1 MLLFPIS
8 LFRTLYIEG
17 ERKLDFAGWCA
28 AIQVAAGSGGDTLSQ
43 QQLTE
48 TDIPVIVHSCIS
60 YITQCGERRT
70 EIHTDTNAFPS
81 ITQWVT
87 HIHTYTKYSPYLFH
101 TYMPAQESINAVY
114 IAVCCGLSCCFCVCK
129 LGTLCVSVC
138 PHVTIIAGVLALRE
152 TARQQNNSVPPP
164 FLLLLP
170 PCCFSSPPFCILSLP
185 SLLILC
191 LPPTFTSWP
200 AFFVSD

>member
-70 EIHTDTNAFPS
+70 EIHTDPPS
-81 ITQWVT
+81 HNVS
-87 HIHTYTKYSPYLFH
+87 HTYTHIQSILLISSTH
-101 TYMPAQESINAVY
+101 TVY
-114 IAVCCGLSCCFCVCK
+114 ACTYKTVKQS
-129 LGTLCVSVC
+129 TLLYVVVFLAVSVC
-138 PHVTIIAGVLALRE
+138 ANLAPCVCLFVLM
-152 TARQQNNSVPPP
+152 
-164 FLLLLP
+164 
-170 PCCFSSPPFCILSLP
+170 
-185 SLLILC
+185 
-191 LPPTFTSWP
+191 
-200 AFFVSD
+200 